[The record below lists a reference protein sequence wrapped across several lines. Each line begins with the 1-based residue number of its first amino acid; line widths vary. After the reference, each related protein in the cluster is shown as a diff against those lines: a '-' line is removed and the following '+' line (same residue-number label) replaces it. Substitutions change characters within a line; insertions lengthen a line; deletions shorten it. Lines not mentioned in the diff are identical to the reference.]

1 MPCVDQDKFNLL
13 DHGHSLDVALN
24 QLLRVPAIA
33 NGVLGDI
40 IIDVQ
45 QKILPIVNTVN
56 WIPANGNNAGN
67 ATGFF
72 EKDNGAVNKIKLK
85 RVDVTLMEGKRSQ
98 VIHELVHGLDMY
110 YYFFNLSS
118 PPLGSKLNA
127 RVPVLY
133 LFPLGNVWKYEVMDM
148 VFVDPNNT
156 DAHNNL
162 LTQFKGLARNNS
174 LLKQWQRTMLMT
186 QLDYASGPMKLHV
199 EFTANVAQCLSLIY
213 QWGFTGNEKGL
224 LGNPRSIAIL
234 IKAMER
240 ALLDC
245 VQTWRRYVPPA
256 RKPGS
261 VVQFKPGD
269 RREPDMIDPNRAIYF
284 QSDQWWKKLG
294 KNEPELVMPPDVPPK
309 PTLGRVPPPVPPKP
323 LHLRAG

>member
-1 MPCVDQDKFNLL
+1 MPCVDQDKFNLT
-13 DHGHSLDVALN
+13 DHGHSLSTALT
-24 QLLRVPAIA
+24 QLLKVPAIA

-40 IIDVQ
+40 IIDIQ
-45 QKILPIVNTVN
+45 QKILPLVNTIN
-56 WIPANGNNAGN
+56 WVPPNGNNAGN

-72 EKDNGAVNKIKLK
+72 EKDNGALNKIKLK

-98 VIHELVHGLDMY
+98 VVHELVHGLDMY
-110 YYFFNLSS
+110 YFFFNLSS
-118 PPLGSKLNA
+118 PPLQAKLNA

-148 VFVDPNNT
+148 IFVDPNDSNT
-156 DAHNNL
+156 HNNL

-186 QLDYASGPMKLHV
+186 QLDYASSPQKLHV

-213 QWGFTGNEKGL
+213 QWGFTGNEKGG

-240 ALLDC
+240 ALVDC
-245 VQTWRRYVPPA
+245 VQTWRRYVPPT
-256 RKPGS
+256 RQPHS
-261 VVQFKPGD
+261 VVQFKAADP
-269 RREPDMIDPNRAIYF
+269 REPAMTDDNRRLYF
-284 QSDQWWKKLG
+284 ESDQWWKKLG
-294 KNEPELVMPPDVPPK
+294 KDKAELVMKPDIPPK
-309 PTLGRVPPPVPPKP
+309 PQGLRLG
-323 LHLRAG
+323 